1 MTPGSGIL
9 MKMGYITAT
18 PSLSRTL
25 TRSYVGRSA
34 GLCCL
39 RIYYDL
45 YPIHTS
51 CLRRSGG
58 VLGSREDQDGI
69 MPGQGEVDPYFV
81 SIEISHKNNN
91 KLSSK
96 SHKSS
101 KTARDGIYE
110 SPGEENFYIL

>member
-1 MTPGSGIL
+1 

-69 MPGQGEVDPYFV
+69 MPGQGDIHLISVSSAPYITINMEKFL
-81 SIEISHKNNN
+81 NNN
-91 KLSSK
+91 VKYRTMISR
-96 SHKSS
+96 
-101 KTARDGIYE
+101 TR
-110 SPGEENFYIL
+110 